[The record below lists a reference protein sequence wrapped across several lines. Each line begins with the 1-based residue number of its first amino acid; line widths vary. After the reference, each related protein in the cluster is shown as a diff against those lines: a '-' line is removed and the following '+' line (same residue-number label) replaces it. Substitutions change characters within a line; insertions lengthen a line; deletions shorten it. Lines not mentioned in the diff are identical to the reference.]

1 MATAKLG
8 NAEKRSLARHMAVQ
22 AMYQYELNGTG
33 ITQLLVEFRPQDE
46 PSEEDAE
53 MNALRRLADFD
64 YFQTLLSQTMEQEV
78 ALRDQIRPLLDR
90 AWGSLDPVE
99 QSILLVSSCELKNQP
114 HIPFRVVVNEAVELA
129 KDMGA
134 EDSYKYINGVMD
146 KLSKDY
152 RRFEVAAH
160 KKQ

>member
-1 MATAKLG
+1 
-8 NAEKRSLARHMAVQ
+8 MAVQ

-33 ITQLLVEFRPQDE
+33 LIQLLVEFRPQDD

-64 YFQTLLSQTMEQEV
+64 YFQGLLEQTMNEED

-99 QSILLVSSCELKNQP
+99 QSILLISSCELKHHP
-114 HIPFRVVVNEAVELA
+114 EIPFRVVVNEAVELA

-134 EDSYKYINGVMD
+134 EDSYKYVNGVMD

-152 RRFEVAAH
+152 RRYEVAAH
-160 KKQ
+160 KKK